1 MTRGMRRNPSAGLAG
16 ALALAVLAAVS
27 ATGPS
32 AHADEGMWTFHDF
45 PSAKVKARYG
55 FSPDQAW
62 LDKARMASARL
73 AGICSA
79 SFVSADGLVMT
90 NHHCAHD
97 CVAGF
102 STADHDYVEHGFS
115 AATQADE
122 KKCPDA
128 EIQRLD
134 EITDVTAQVTAAT
147 RGKRGAAYT
156 AALRAASS
164 KIEKACQTGP
174 GWLCQVVDLYHG
186 GQFMLYKY
194 KRYTDVRVVFAPEM
208 AAAFFGGD
216 PDNFEFPRYDLD
228 VSFMRV
234 YEGGKPAKTPD
245 HFTFSPHGAKS
256 GELTFVSGNPGS
268 TDRERTVAQLQFERD
283 VDMPL
288 RIALRAEW
296 RGQMTQFAR
305 ESAENDRTI
314 TDWLFGIENALKAY
328 KGRMAA
334 LGDEAQMKQKA
345 DAEAALRARIKADPK
360 LAREVG
366 DAYQAI
372 AQAHDAFRPF
382 YHRFYLLERIEK
394 GDLLDDAI
402 QLCRATAERR
412 RPNGKRLDE
421 YRDANLPQIEQKLA
435 SVAPIYP
442 AREKLEIAF
451 WLGKVREELGPDDP
465 LVRKLLGKD
474 TPEAVAA
481 RVVDGTK
488 LGDPAERM
496 RLWKGG
502 ARAIARSRD
511 PIVLMARAIDVPA
524 RTIRRRWDDRVQ
536 GVVRAASEKIAK
548 ARFALDGRSSYPD
561 ATFTLRLSYGA
572 VEGYTSTATGKKIT
586 PFTDFAGAFRR
597 ATGAPPFDLATSWL
611 AARKQ
616 VNGRTHLDFV
626 TTNDI
631 IGGNSGSPV
640 FDQKLQIVGLIFDGN
655 IESLAG
661 DFWYDEAVNR
671 SVAVSSEALIEALS
685 HIYHAD
691 RLVDELRPKH
701 P

>member
-1 MTRGMRRNPSAGLAG
+1 
-16 ALALAVLAAVS
+16 
-27 ATGPS
+27 
-32 AHADEGMWTFHDF
+32 
-45 PSAKVKARYG
+45 
-55 FSPDQAW
+55 
-62 LDKARMASARL
+62 
-73 AGICSA
+73 
-79 SFVSADGLVMT
+79 
-90 NHHCAHD
+90 
-97 CVAGF
+97 
-102 STADHDYVEHGFS
+102 
-115 AATQADE
+115 
-122 KKCPDA
+122 
-128 EIQRLD
+128 
-134 EITDVTAQVTAAT
+134 
-147 RGKRGAAYT
+147 
-156 AALRAASS
+156 
-164 KIEKACQTGP
+164 
-174 GWLCQVVDLYHG
+174 
-186 GQFMLYKY
+186 MLYKY

-234 YEGGKPAKTPD
+234 YEDGKPAKTPD
-245 HFTFSPHGAKS
+245 HFTFSPHGAKN
-256 GELTFVSGNPGS
+256 GTLTFVSGNPGH
-268 TDRERTVAQLQFERD
+268 TDRELTVAQLQFAHD

-288 RIALRAEW
+288 RIAMRAEW

-305 ESAENDRTI
+305 ESADNTRIINE
-314 TDWLFGIENALKAY
+314 WLFGIENALKAY

-334 LGDEAQMKQKA
+334 LGDEAQMKKKA

-366 DAYQAI
+366 DAYESVQKAY
-372 AQAHDAFRPF
+372 DDFRPF
-382 YHRFYLLERIEK
+382 YHRFYLLERVEK

-402 QLCRATAERR
+402 HLCRAAAERR

-421 YRDANLPQIEQKLA
+421 YRDSNLPQIEQQLA

-502 ARAIARSRD
+502 SRAIARSRD
-511 PIVLMARAIDVPA
+511 PIILMAQLVDRPA
-524 RTIRRRWDDRVQ
+524 RTIRKRWDDHVQ
-536 GVVRAASEKIAK
+536 GVARAASEKIAK
-548 ARFALDGRSSYPD
+548 AKFALDGRSSYPD
-561 ATFTLRLSYGA
+561 ATFTLRLSYGS
-572 VEGYTSTATGKKIT
+572 VKGYTSTATGQKIA
-586 PFTDFAGAFRR
+586 PFTDFAGAYRR
-597 ATGAPPFDLATSWL
+597 ATGSPPFELPKSWL
-611 AARKQ
+611 DARKQ
-616 VNGRTHLDFV
+616 VNGRAHLDFV
-626 TTNDI
+626 STNDI

-640 FDQKLQIVGLIFDGN
+640 FDQNLQIVGLIFDGN

-671 SVAVSSEALIEALS
+671 SVAVSSEGLIEALS

-701 P
+701 